1 MNFAYS
7 ELWIFWI
14 ISGSHLQPEMAIMN
28 FGSKPIFSKCVCS
41 LKNYEHLK
49 NTNMSVGV
57 GSKNTN
63 VGVFVSGVAD
73 DGL

>member
-1 MNFAYS
+1 
-7 ELWIFWI
+7 
-14 ISGSHLQPEMAIMN
+14 MAIMN